1 MIRVLGLGNV
11 LMSDDGF
18 GPYVARVLEA
28 FYEFPHDVEVIDAGT
43 PGLDLTPYLLDT
55 EAVIFIDTVASSG
68 APGEIRV
75 YDRAEILKHP
85 PQARTGPH
93 DPALKEALLTVDAAG
108 AGPKIVRLIGIIPQ
122 RITTGVTLSPAVS
135 AAVTTGARMVI
146 DELDRMGVP
155 AIPRPVPR
163 RPDVWW
169 SEPST
174 AVSVPSR
181 QPRGR
186 PVAARFRCG

>member
-11 LMSDDGF
+11 LMGDDGF

-28 FYEFPHDVEVIDAGT
+28 CYEFPPDVEVIDVGT

-55 EAVIFIDTVASSG
+55 EAVIFIDTVTSTG
-68 APGEIRV
+68 APGETRV
-75 YDRAEILKHP
+75 YDRAAILRHP

-108 AGPKIVRLIGIIPQ
+108 AGPKIVKLIGVIPAW
-122 RITTGVTLSPAVS
+122 IATGVTLSPPVS
-135 AAVTTGARMVI
+135 LAVTAVTRMVI

-155 AIPRPVPR
+155 ASPRPVPR
-163 RPDVWW
+163 TPHIWWAQDVARPKV
-169 SEPST
+169 PGVVPVST
-174 AVSVPSR
+174 VVR
-181 QPRGR
+181 
-186 PVAARFRCG
+186 